1 MIVDYSVFTG
11 PAVIAGVLLLVLAV
25 ISVVA
30 VIRSQKRAPV
40 AGRESI
46 VGKTAVVQSILDPN
60 GTVLFEGELW
70 HARAPRAR
78 IEAGSEVTVIRMEG
92 LTLIVKKEEASDD

>member
-11 PAVIAGVLLLVLAV
+11 PAIVVGALLVVLAV
-25 ISVVA
+25 ISVIAIV
-30 VIRSQKRAPV
+30 RSQKRQPV

-46 VGKTAVVQSILDPN
+46 VGETAVVQSTLAPN

-70 HARAPRAR
+70 HARAPKSRV
-78 IEAGSEVTVIRMEG
+78 EAGSEVTVLRMEG
-92 LTLIVKKEEASDD
+92 LTLIVKKKEVSDD

>member
-11 PAVIAGVLLLVLAV
+11 PAVVIGVLVACLAV
-25 ISVVA
+25 ISIIA

-40 AGRESI
+40 AGRETI
-46 VGKTAVVQSILDPN
+46 IGATAVVQSTLDPE

-70 HARAPRAR
+70 HARAPGGR
-78 IEAGSEVTVIRMEG
+78 IEPGVEVTITAVRG
-92 LTLIVKKEEASDD
+92 LTLTVKK